1 MSRESRVNSNDDVG
15 GAVDAVNGV
24 DGVDAADA
32 VEPIDA
38 VQAAH
43 AVDTAGAADAADA
56 AGVDVPTLA
65 AQATLDAWGDS
76 GADRLDPVRFRFLQA
91 MARRT
96 APLQGLARQ
105 QLEDKLDTH
114 LRAYAQLLEEVEPD
128 ASTMDSA
135 EASEPASP
143 PASHRPSHRPS
154 HPSSPHS
161 PHPASTSAEASPAA
175 SATPQSAPAAL
186 TELLAYLTY
195 PDAPDNDPTWDRDAL
210 GLREAYPDVQM
221 LEYFRGVWSR
231 VSADRQVRQSQEQVH
246 KNAGPLNSNQL
257 VHRALSLMRELSPG
271 YLQQFLSYTDA
282 LMWMEQIHAATAPA
296 PKENTRSGAAKKT
309 SRAKARQG

>member
-1 MSRESRVNSNDDVG
+1 MSRESRVNSNDDIG

-32 VEPIDA
+32 VDSVDA

-96 APLQGLARQ
+96 AALQGLARQ

-114 LRAYAQLLEEVEPD
+114 LRAYAQLLEAVEPD

-135 EASEPASP
+135 EAS
-143 PASHRPSHRPS
+143 
-154 HPSSPHS
+154 
-161 PHPASTSAEASPAA
+161 PAA
-175 SATPQSAPAAL
+175 SATPQTAPAAL

-296 PKENTRSGAAKKT
+296 PKESTRSGAAKKT

>member
-32 VEPIDA
+32 VDPINA

-56 AGVDVPTLA
+56 AGVDVLTLA

-114 LRAYAQLLEEVEPD
+114 LRAYAQLLEAVEPD

-135 EASEPASP
+135 EAS
-143 PASHRPSHRPS
+143 
-154 HPSSPHS
+154 
-161 PHPASTSAEASPAA
+161 PAA
-175 SATPQSAPAAL
+175 PATPQSAPAAL
-186 TELLAYLTY
+186 TQLLAYLTY

-296 PKENTRSGAAKKT
+296 PKESTRSGAAKKT

>member
-1 MSRESRVNSNDDVG
+1 MSRESRVNSNDDIG

-24 DGVDAADA
+24 DGVNAADA
-32 VEPIDA
+32 VDLIDA
-38 VQAAH
+38 VQAIH
-43 AVDTAGAADAADA
+43 AVDTAGAADAVDA

-96 APLQGLARQ
+96 AALQGLARQ

-114 LRAYAQLLEEVEPD
+114 LRAYAQLLEAVEPD

-135 EASEPASP
+135 EAS
-143 PASHRPSHRPS
+143 
-154 HPSSPHS
+154 
-161 PHPASTSAEASPAA
+161 PAA
-175 SATPQSAPAAL
+175 PATPQSAPAAL
-186 TELLAYLTY
+186 TQLLAYLTY

>member
-1 MSRESRVNSNDDVG
+1 MSRESRVNSNDDIG

-24 DGVDAADA
+24 DGVNAADA
-32 VEPIDA
+32 VDSVDA

-96 APLQGLARQ
+96 AALQGLARQ

-114 LRAYAQLLEEVEPD
+114 LRAYAQLLEAVEPD

-135 EASEPASP
+135 EAS
-143 PASHRPSHRPS
+143 
-154 HPSSPHS
+154 
-161 PHPASTSAEASPAA
+161 PAA
-175 SATPQSAPAAL
+175 SATPQTAPAPL

-195 PDAPDNDPTWDRDAL
+195 PDAPDNDPTWDRDAI

-296 PKENTRSGAAKKT
+296 PKESTRSGAAKKT

>member
-1 MSRESRVNSNDDVG
+1 MS
-15 GAVDAVNGV
+15 
-24 DGVDAADA
+24 
-32 VEPIDA
+32 
-38 VQAAH
+38 
-43 AVDTAGAADAADA
+43 
-56 AGVDVPTLA
+56 TLA

-96 APLQGLARQ
+96 AALQGLARQ
-105 QLEDKLDTH
+105 RLEVQLAQH
-114 LRAYAQLLEEVEPD
+114 LRAYARLLEAVEPD
-128 ASTMDSA
+128 ASTMDSV
-135 EASEPASP
+135 EASEP
-143 PASHRPSHRPS
+143 PS
-154 HPSSPHS
+154 HPSSHAP
-161 PHPASTSAEASPAA
+161 STSAEASPAA
-175 SATPQSAPAAL
+175 SATPQTAPAAL
-186 TELLAYLTY
+186 TQLLAYLTY

-210 GLREAYPDVQM
+210 GLRAAYPDVQM

-282 LMWMEQIHAATAPA
+282 LMWMEQIQAATAPA
-296 PKENTRSGAAKKT
+296 PKESTRSGAAKKT

>member
-32 VEPIDA
+32 VDPINA

-96 APLQGLARQ
+96 AALQGLARQ

-114 LRAYAQLLEEVEPD
+114 LRAYAQLLEAVEPD

-135 EASEPASP
+135 EAS
-143 PASHRPSHRPS
+143 
-154 HPSSPHS
+154 
-161 PHPASTSAEASPAA
+161 PAA
-175 SATPQSAPAAL
+175 PATPQSAPAAL

-296 PKENTRSGAAKKT
+296 PKESTRSGAAKKT

>member
-96 APLQGLARQ
+96 AALQGLARQ

-114 LRAYAQLLEEVEPD
+114 LRAYAQLLEAVEPD

-135 EASEPASP
+135 E
-143 PASHRPSHRPS
+143 
-154 HPSSPHS
+154 
-161 PHPASTSAEASPAA
+161 TSPAA

-296 PKENTRSGAAKKT
+296 PKESTRSGAAKKT

>member
-1 MSRESRVNSNDDVG
+1 M
-15 GAVDAVNGV
+15 
-24 DGVDAADA
+24 
-32 VEPIDA
+32 
-38 VQAAH
+38 
-43 AVDTAGAADAADA
+43 DA

-96 APLQGLARQ
+96 AALQGLARQ

-114 LRAYAQLLEEVEPD
+114 LRAYAQLLEAVEPD

-135 EASEPASP
+135 EAS
-143 PASHRPSHRPS
+143 
-154 HPSSPHS
+154 
-161 PHPASTSAEASPAA
+161 PAA
-175 SATPQSAPAAL
+175 PATPQSAPAAL
-186 TELLAYLTY
+186 TQLLAYLTY